1 MWRHSAARRALDPSC
16 QAVSQVIDHD
26 RFAAEVFERLLKG
39 PGKQGLIWAK
49 KTSINSRYTDRPN
62 TPCDRKP
69 MTREQIATEILSI
82 FRREF
87 EIEHPGLD
95 DDLRETYEFDSVDAI
110 ELLIGI
116 ERFLQSELTHDEK
129 KMAME
134 IRTINQIVDY
144 VERLVRV
151 REREA
156 HK

>member
-1 MWRHSAARRALDPSC
+1 
-16 QAVSQVIDHD
+16 
-26 RFAAEVFERLLKG
+26 
-39 PGKQGLIWAK
+39 
-49 KTSINSRYTDRPN
+49 
-62 TPCDRKP
+62 

-134 IRTINQIVDY
+134 IRTINHIVDY

>member
-1 MWRHSAARRALDPSC
+1 
-16 QAVSQVIDHD
+16 
-26 RFAAEVFERLLKG
+26 
-39 PGKQGLIWAK
+39 
-49 KTSINSRYTDRPN
+49 
-62 TPCDRKP
+62 
-69 MTREQIATEILSI
+69 MTREQITSEILNI

-87 EIEHPGLD
+87 EIENPGFD

-134 IRTINQIVDY
+134 IRTINNIIDY
-144 VERLVRV
+144 VERLIRV
-151 REREA
+151 REQEA